1 MPPGKTAIAAPAP
14 TWPGPAP
21 PGAIR
26 TACRRRCGDLL
37 DKELA
42 LIEELGYPNYFLT
55 VHDIVAWAREPG
67 HPLPGPRLGGQFV
80 GLLLP
85 GRHRRRSLQ
94 ARPRRAVRALHLQG
108 ARRAAR
114 HRRRLRA
121 RAARAGDAVRLRALW
136 PPPRRHLRHRHPLPA
151 AQRHPRRRQ
160 GAGADRGHHRRAG
173 QHRLGQLGRRRAR
186 RPHPPGRASIR
197 PIRRSAA
204 PSTWPPSCSAFR
216 ATCRSTSAASC

>member
-1 MPPGKTAIAAPAP
+1 MPPGKTADPAP
-14 TWPGPAP
+14 DAISPGPAP

-26 TACRRRCGDLL
+26 AACRRRSSTCSN
-37 DKELA
+37 KELA

-55 VHDIVAWAREPG
+55 VHDIVLWAREPG
-67 HPLPGPRLGGQFV
+67 HPLPGPRLGGQLV

-85 GRHRRRSLQ
+85 RRHRGRSLQ

-121 RAARAGDAVRLRALW
+121 RAARGGDAVRLRAIW
-136 PPPRRHLRHRHPLPA
+136 PPPRGHLRHRHPLPA

-160 GAGADRGHHRRAG
+160 GAGAHRGHHRGAG
-173 QHRLGQLGRRRAR
+173 RHRLGQLGRRRAR
-186 RPHPPGRASIR
+186 RAHPPGRPRSDQSGDPPRRR
-197 PIRRSAA
+197 PGDRSC
-204 PSTWPPSCSAFR
+204 WAFR
-216 ATCRSTSAASC
+216 ATSRSTSAASC